1 MAELR
6 QLRVKVFVTDGV
18 PLKAVKDR
26 LRVMVRKA
34 GNEALGDPPEDGA
47 DLIDPPTIYWDAA
60 EVYQGA
66 ETVVRRK
73 KETGA

>member
-18 PLKAVKDR
+18 QLKAVKDR
-26 LRVMVRKA
+26 LRAMVRKA
-34 GNEALGDPPEDGA
+34 GNEALETPAEDT
-47 DLIDPPTIYWDAA
+47 DLIDQPTIYWSAA

-66 ETVVRRK
+66 ETAARK
-73 KETGA
+73 KKESQP

>member
-18 PLKAVKDR
+18 PLKSVKDR
-26 LRVMVRKA
+26 LRTVIRQA
-34 GNEALGDPPEDGA
+34 GQVVIGEPDGD
-47 DLIDPPTIYWDAA
+47 DLLDPPTIYFDAA

-66 ETVVRRK
+66 ETAVRRK
-73 KETGA
+73 KEPGA

>member
-26 LRVMVRKA
+26 LRTMIRQA
-34 GNEALGDPPEDGA
+34 GQVVIGDPETDGA
-47 DLIDPPTIYWDAA
+47 DLLDPPTIYFDAA

-66 ETVVRRK
+66 ETAVRRK
-73 KETGA
+73 KESIA

>member
-18 PLKAVKDR
+18 QLKAVKDR
-26 LRVMVRKA
+26 LRAMVRKA
-34 GNEALGDPPEDGA
+34 GNEALGEPATDGM
-47 DLIDPPTIYWDAA
+47 DLIDPPTIYWGAA

-66 ETVVRRK
+66 ETAVRRK
-73 KETGA
+73 KEMGA